1 MRALI
6 AAALAVLPLPAFAQD
21 LPSPADREMSTDRP
35 DKTESPYSVPKG
47 RVQIEMDFANY
58 TRDRSA
64 DGRVET
70 IGVAPFNVKLGLGD
84 DTDLQ
89 FVAAPYIH
97 RTATDPRDGTRTSTE
112 GIGDVTI
119 RLKQNFWGNDGGK
132 TAFALM
138 PYVTL
143 PTSHKGLGADMVE
156 FGLIAPLAIGL
167 SDTIDLGV
175 MTEVDVVGKDDGRG
189 RRVNVVNSATLGFAL
204 AKRVGM
210 YTELFTERGDQWVV
224 TGDIGVT
231 YKVTD
236 DMQVDA
242 GVNLGL
248 NSAADDVGV
257 FAGLS
262 RRF

>member
-1 MRALI
+1 MRAVI
-6 AAALAVLPLPAFAQD
+6 AAALAALPLPAVAQD
-21 LPSPADREMSTDRP
+21 MPSPAEREMSTDRP

-70 IGVAPFNVKLGLGD
+70 IGVAPFNLKLGLGD
-84 DTDLQ
+84 DTDIQ
-89 FVAAPYIH
+89 VVAAPYTH
-97 RTATDPRDGTRTSTE
+97 RTVTDPRDGTRMATE
-112 GIGDVTI
+112 GLGDVTI

-143 PTSHKGLGADMVE
+143 PTSHKGLGTDTVE

-167 SDTIDLGV
+167 SDTIDLGL

-189 RRVNVVNSATLGFAL
+189 RRVNFVNSATLGFSL

-224 TGDIGVT
+224 TGDIGFT
-231 YKVTD
+231 YAVAENTQLD
-236 DMQVDA
+236 T

-248 NSAADDVGV
+248 NRAADDVGV
-257 FAGLS
+257 FVGLS